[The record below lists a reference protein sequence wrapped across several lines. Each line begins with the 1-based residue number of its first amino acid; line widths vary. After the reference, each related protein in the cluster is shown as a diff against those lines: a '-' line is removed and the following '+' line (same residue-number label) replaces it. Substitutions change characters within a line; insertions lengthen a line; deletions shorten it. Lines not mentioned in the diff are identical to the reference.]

1 MGGHVGRREGRL
13 LRRNILPGIAL
24 SRSGIRGEDGTR
36 RPGVALSVIAN
47 LFCRSLKRRRN
58 DFRRRSFPC
67 HSGRCLRR
75 CLRLTAG
82 IGAQALHPRSR
93 RAVE

>member
-1 MGGHVGRREGRL
+1 L
-13 LRRNILPGIAL
+13 LRRNILPGITL

-36 RPGVALSVIAN
+36 RPGIALPVIAS
-47 LFCRSLKRRRN
+47 LFCLSLKRRRN
-58 DFRRRSFPC
+58 NFRRRSFLRHC
-67 HSGRCLRR
+67 GRRLRR
-75 CLRLTAG
+75 RLRPMAG